1 LWLNSPDLDAFFTFL
16 PTSRHYLQPGY
27 AEVLFYDPSGIAALK
42 LAIGLDLMAFFTI
55 RRILKVDF

>member
-1 LWLNSPDLDAFFTFL
+1 
-16 PTSRHYLQPGY
+16 
-27 AEVLFYDPSGIAALK
+27 VLFYDPSGIMALK